1 MMPLYDAFIIS
12 SLSPSLPLLSLSL
25 SLPLS
30 PPSLPLLS
38 LSPSLSPLPPPSLS
52 VFALLM
58 NGSHLEVAVH
68 RMSDGSLLLSLDGT
82 SHTIYM
88 REEVD
93 KYRVVIGGK
102 TCVFEKENDPT
113 KLRYCSRK

>member
-1 MMPLYDAFIIS
+1 MYMYCCGIMHS
-12 SLSPSLPLLSLSL
+12 LSLSL
-25 SLPLS
+25 SLSLS
-30 PPSLPLLS
+30 PPLDLSLPLPLPSVLSFPLS
-38 LSPSLSPLPPPSLS
+38 LSLSLT

-58 NGSHLEVAVH
+58 NNSHLEVAVH
-68 RMSDGSLLLSLDGT
+68 RMSDGSLLLSLDEA
-82 SHTIYM
+82 SHVTYM

-113 KLRYCSRK
+113 KLRYCSRES

>member
-1 MMPLYDAFIIS
+1 MESNIQSRSIEFSQQVGDDDAALYDTFVIS
-12 SLSPSLPLLSLSL
+12 LLSLSL
-25 SLPLS
+25 SP
-30 PPSLPLLS
+30 
-38 LSPSLSPLPPPSLS
+38 LSPLPPPSLS

>member
-1 MMPLYDAFIIS
+1 MSDVIHVLCTSLRFS
-12 SLSPSLPLLSLSL
+12 LRLSP
-25 SLPLS
+25 
-30 PPSLPLLS
+30 
-38 LSPSLSPLPPPSLS
+38 S

-58 NGSHLEVAVH
+58 NDSHLEVAVH
-68 RMSDGSLLLSLDGT
+68 RMSDGSLLLSLDGA
-82 SHTIYM
+82 SHTTYM

-113 KLRYCSRK
+113 KLRY

>member
-1 MMPLYDAFIIS
+1 MMH
-12 SLSPSLPLLSLSL
+12 SLSPLSLSL
-25 SLPLS
+25 FLS
-30 PPSLPLLS
+30 PPSLPPLP
-38 LSPSLSPLPPPSLS
+38 LSPSPFSLPSPS

-68 RMSDGSLLLSLDGT
+68 RMSDGSLLLSLDGA